1 MWETEEGRLRTVL
14 VPLAFCAGLLGQTA
28 GLVFDAASIKPSPP
42 LDGSHGPIYV
52 GSKGGPGTDD
62 PGRYTCTFCDLSG
75 LLSTAYDVPEYRL
88 FSTDRLPADR
98 FHVVATIPAGTTK
111 EQFRLMLRNL
121 LAERFKVTV
130 HRESREMQVFLLSV
144 AAGGPKLQAHVEAAP
159 LPVEDQ
165 RRNRTPGFYYKI
177 QGKTM
182 ADFARVVEGQLR
194 KPVTDATGLTGL
206 YDFDVWWTFDELNP
220 DASGTT
226 DAPTLRSTI
235 QSLGLKL
242 ESRKAPLDVVV
253 VDHAEK
259 LRTEN

>member
-1 MWETEEGRLRTVL
+1 MRTVL
-14 VPLAFCAGLLGQTA
+14 VQLAFCAGLLGQTS
-28 GLVFDAASIKPSPP
+28 GPVFDAATIKPSPP

-62 PGRYTCTFCDLSG
+62 PGRYTCTYCDLSG
-75 LLSTAYDVPEYRL
+75 LVSTAYDVPEFRL
-88 FSTDRLPADR
+88 FSTNRLPADR
-98 FHVVATIPAGTTK
+98 FHIVATIPAGTTK

-130 HRESREMQVFLLSV
+130 HREPREMQTFSLSV
-144 AAGGPKLQAHVEAAP
+144 AAGGPKLQAHIEGAP
-159 LPVEDQ
+159 PAEDRSQ

-182 ADFARVVEGQLR
+182 ADFASVVEGQLR

-206 YDFDVWWTFDELNP
+206 YDFDVWWTFDESNP

-226 DAPTLRSTI
+226 DAPTLRSAI

-242 ESRKAPLDVVV
+242 ESRKAPIDVVV

-259 LRTEN
+259 LLTEN